1 MQIEVEGIKDV
12 WVVWSNT
19 DLTEGRGH
27 YYPKYI
33 CESLETAKRLGR
45 GNYVQGTNCPMHQ
58 SKGYKINNE
67 WYYLN
72 SLNRESK
79 EDADLRIKR
88 EKKEE
93 VLSKA
98 KEAGLS
104 DEDLKVLSGE

>member
-1 MQIEVEGIKDV
+1 MQIEVEEIKDV

-27 YYPKYI
+27 NYPKYI
-33 CESLETAKRLGR
+33 CESFETAKRLGHGR
-45 GNYVQGTNCPMHQ
+45 YVQGLNCPVYQ
-58 SKGYKINNE
+58 GKGYKIYNE

-72 SLNRESK
+72 SIERESK
-79 EDADLRIKR
+79 EDVDLRIKR

-98 KEAGLS
+98 KNAGLS
-104 DEDLKVLSGE
+104 DEDLKVLSG